1 MANKRKVWAVVPAA
15 GISLRMGT
23 GLPKQYQIVLGMPV
37 LHHTLARLCSSPS
50 VTGVVVGIN
59 SSDKSWKKD
68 PFIHVKMLGK
78 YTGGEERADTVLAGL
93 KFLAAQQGA
102 AETDWALVHDAAR
115 PCIMQQDI
123 ANLVEA
129 AEFSQQG
136 AVLGST
142 VSDTLKM
149 TSDGTRIES
158 TVNRAGL
165 WKAFTPQI
173 FPLAELVNAM
183 EHARKQGISVTDES
197 MAMEKLG
204 THATMVQG
212 HNSNIKITI
221 PADLDLAEIYLKEF
235 R

>member
-23 GLPKQYQIVLGMPV
+23 GLPKQYQIVSGLPI

-50 VTGVVVGIN
+50 ITGVVAGIN
-59 SSDKSWKKD
+59 SNDKSWNEN

-93 KFLAAQQGA
+93 EFLTAQGA
-102 AETDWALVHDAAR
+102 SETDWALVHDAAR

-149 TSDGTRIES
+149 TGDETRIES
-158 TVNRAGL
+158 TINRSGL
-165 WKAFTPQI
+165 WRAFTPQI
-173 FPLAELVNAM
+173 FPLSELANAL

-197 MAMEKLG
+197 MAMEILG

-221 PADLDLAEIYLKEF
+221 PADLDLAEIYLREF
-235 R
+235 P

>member
-15 GISLRMGT
+15 GISLRMGA
-23 GLPKQYQIVLGMPV
+23 GLPKQFQIVLGLPV

-50 VTGVVVGIN
+50 ITGVVVGIN
-59 SSDKSWKKD
+59 SSDKSWNEN

-78 YTGGEERADTVLAGL
+78 YTGGEERPDTVLAGL
-93 KFLAAQQGA
+93 KFLAAQLGA
-102 AETDWALVHDAAR
+102 AESDWALVHDAAR

-142 VSDTLKM
+142 VSDTLKK
-149 TSDGTRIES
+149 TGDETRIES

-165 WKAFTPQI
+165 WRAFTPQI
-173 FPLAELVNAM
+173 FPLAELVNAL

-197 MAMEKLG
+197 MAMENLG
-204 THATMVQG
+204 IHATMVQG

-221 PADLDLAEIYLKEF
+221 PADLDLAEIYLREF